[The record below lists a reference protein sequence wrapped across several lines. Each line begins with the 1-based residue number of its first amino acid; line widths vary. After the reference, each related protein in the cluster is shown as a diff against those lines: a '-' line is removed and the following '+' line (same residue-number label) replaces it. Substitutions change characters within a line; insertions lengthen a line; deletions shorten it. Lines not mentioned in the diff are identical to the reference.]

1 MIEGHRPRP
10 VVLCVLD
17 GWGHRDDPHNNAIL
31 AAATPVWDGL
41 IASCPNALLDA
52 SARQVGL
59 PGGQMGN
66 SEAGHMNLGAGRVVY
81 QDLLRIDAA
90 LADGSLAANPALG
103 DFIARLK
110 ASGGIAQLMGLVSPG
125 GVHAHQNHI
134 QGLAKLLGQAGLQV
148 AIHAFLDGRDTPPR
162 SAGEYLAKLI
172 DDTAEVP
179 GCTIATVIG
188 RYYAMDRDQRWA
200 RTQRAY
206 EALVEAKGE
215 RADDAL
221 AAVAQSYEKDISDE
235 FTVPTVIGGYG
246 GMADGDG
253 VLMANFRPDRV
264 RQILTALVDP
274 GSDDFKRGTVV
285 NLAAVLGMTEYSAAL
300 NNFVP
305 TLFPSEHLKDTLGEV
320 VAAAG
325 MSQLR
330 IAETE
335 KYAHV
340 TFFFNGGKER
350 EFSGEKRILVPSPK
364 VATYDLKPEMSAP
377 EVTDRLIAAIESGAF
392 DLIVVNYANVDMVGH
407 TGNLTAAVGAVEAVD
422 ACLGRLVKAVSEKRG
437 ALLITADHGNA
448 EMMSNPATGQSH
460 TAHTRNPVPVILVGA
475 GAGVAELRDGRL
487 ADVAPTVLNLMGLNQ
502 PAAMTGQS
510 LIVPAEARR
519 VAAAERA
526 SA

>member
-1 MIEGHRPRP
+1 
-10 VVLCVLD
+10 
-17 GWGHRDDPHNNAIL
+17 
-31 AAATPVWDGL
+31 
-41 IASCPNALLDA
+41 
-52 SARQVGL
+52 
-59 PGGQMGN
+59 
-66 SEAGHMNLGAGRVVY
+66 
-81 QDLLRIDAA
+81 
-90 LADGSLAANPALG
+90 
-103 DFIARLK
+103 
-110 ASGGIAQLMGLVSPG
+110 
-125 GVHAHQNHI
+125 
-134 QGLAKLLGQAGLQV
+134 
-148 AIHAFLDGRDTPPR
+148 
-162 SAGEYLAKLI
+162 
-172 DDTAEVP
+172 
-179 GCTIATVIG
+179 
-188 RYYAMDRDQRWA
+188 
-200 RTQRAY
+200 
-206 EALVEAKGE
+206 
-215 RADDAL
+215 
-221 AAVAQSYEKDISDE
+221 
-235 FTVPTVIGGYG
+235 
-246 GMADGDG
+246 
-253 VLMANFRPDRV
+253 
-264 RQILTALVDP
+264 
-274 GSDDFKRGTVV
+274 
-285 NLAAVLGMTEYSAAL
+285 MTEYSAEL
-300 NNFVP
+300 NNFAP
-305 TLFPSEHLKDTLGEV
+305 ALFPSEHLKDTLGEV
-320 VAAAG
+320 VAAAD

-340 TFFFNGGKER
+340 TFFFNGGEER

-377 EVTDRLIAAIESGAF
+377 EITDRLIAAIESGAF

-510 LIVPAEARR
+510 LIVPAGARR